1 MYQPSKIVSSAEEI
15 KRTLGELSDNQ
26 RDKTIDHV
34 DAHIAAWI
42 ERSPFVVLS
51 TFDEAGN
58 IDVSP
63 KGDPPGFVKI
73 LDKKTLAIPDRIG
86 NHRADTFHNLLD
98 NPRIG
103 LMFIVPQRREVVRV
117 SGSAQIVKD
126 EELLESM
133 AIKNRRPQLAILVR
147 VEEAFFHCGKAMI
160 RSGMWRPEDWG
171 SIEGLPTYAQAV
183 LDHARPPESLEELK
197 DRFDK
202 NERERLY

>member
-147 VEEAFFHCGKAMI
+147 VEEAFLSLWQSDDPIGHVAAGRLGQHRRSADI
-160 RSGMWRPEDWG
+160 RASGSGSRP
-171 SIEGLPTYAQAV
+171 ST
-183 LDHARPPESLEELK
+183 
-197 DRFDK
+197 
-202 NERERLY
+202 